1 MITHKGYEIYHKQAS
16 VHTGIFPSHPRS
28 CSLFL
33 FFFLI
38 STSDLIGD
46 IRKRKL
52 GLVGFIVAVC
62 LIWVLSV

>member
-1 MITHKGYEIYHKQAS
+1 MRFTINRQVSTQVY
-16 VHTGIFPSHPRS
+16 FPPTLVLVVFFFS
-28 CSLFL
+28 
-33 FFFLI
+33 FFLI

-52 GLVGFIVAVC
+52 GLVGFVVAVC